1 MDRASEPRSASRSA
15 SATFAHFLRHN
26 VVAPFLDFFQRR
38 GAWLILLF
46 VLTYKLGDAV
56 GQNMLSPMVVHQGFT
71 DTDYIAINKLVGFW
85 ALVIGSLIAGAMIAR
100 FGMVRLLFGAGSHHD
115 DRQSD
120 VRERSR

>member
-1 MDRASEPRSASRSA
+1 MREGFSLAAF
-15 SATFAHFLRHN
+15 THFLKHN
-26 VVAPFLDFFQRR
+26 VVAPFLDFFKRP

-85 ALVIGSLIAGAMIAR
+85 AW
-100 FGMVRLLFGAGSHHD
+100 
-115 DRQSD
+115 
-120 VRERSR
+120 